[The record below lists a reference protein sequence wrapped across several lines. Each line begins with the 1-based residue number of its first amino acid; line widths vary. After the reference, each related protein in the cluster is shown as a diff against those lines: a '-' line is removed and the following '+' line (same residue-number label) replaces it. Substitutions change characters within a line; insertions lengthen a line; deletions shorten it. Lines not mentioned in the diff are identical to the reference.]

1 VLLPPLDARVE
12 EDMLASMHRLA
23 LVIALVALG
32 CSLYAVAQ
40 SGASHPVLAADAPA
54 AEAAWR
60 AERNYPPLVFSGQA
74 WLECAISS
82 TIPGRQAMHTVSG
95 QGFNFEMEMLPIKDG
110 LVQLRNPGMM
120 YKFNAFPRRS
130 VKASLSGIGE
140 GMIAEM
146 KAEVEVQVDRFS
158 QPRGPGTEIA
168 FNAADVNDGS
178 AYIEFTGVF
187 VRGGDKK
194 RFPFRVLFSAVRD
207 GAGRVMPGPEIPPA
221 GFAPG
226 IAHST
231 FRLMSKMV
239 TIGSSAHPAT
249 VTTALY
255 EAEDDVPVLR

>member
-1 VLLPPLDARVE
+1 V
-12 EDMLASMHRLA
+12 
-23 LVIALVALG
+23 
-32 CSLYAVAQ
+32 YAVAQ
-40 SGASHPVLAADAPA
+40 SEATRPASAAAAPP

-82 TIPGRQAMHTVSG
+82 TEPGRQAMHTTSG
-95 QGFNFEMEMLPIKDG
+95 QGFNFEMAMLPIKEG
-110 LVQLRNPGMM
+110 LVELRNPGMM
-120 YKFNAFPRRS
+120 YKFNAFPPGS

-140 GMIAEM
+140 GMITEM
-146 KAEVEVQVDRFS
+146 KAEVEVQVKRFS
-158 QPRGPGTEIA
+158 QPRGPATEIT

-194 RFPFRVLFSAVRD
+194 RFPFRVLFSGVKD

-226 IAHST
+226 VPHST
-231 FRLMSKMV
+231 YRLMSKAV
-239 TIGSSAHPAT
+239 TVGSSAHPAT